1 MRYIGAAS
9 GPVRDHAAMESRNL
23 MSRRSTRV
31 ALALLLI
38 ALLAASRDLI
48 HWIESAY
55 PLDGGPAINAIEY
68 VLLAALMSVIG
79 AVTLGAWILPGWTAS
94 RIACPGDSPAVR
106 ALRAIV
112 IAFVIQPLVIAAVV
126 TLAGDMQPEAFRRN
140 LLIGQGALLIGS
152 ALLPVTPS
160 ARQEPGLGWSRD
172 RSLLLAA
179 YVFGII
185 LLTLPGIAWS
195 DYNPDGIELLTL
207 GRSLASY
214 AVPRLWHGNL
224 PPTDL
229 GMITAAFPI
238 AWLVAVGGVGETA
251 ARLPAVGYAVCLA
264 LGVVA
269 LAEYKA
275 RRALSSSEFA
285 VVLLGSGA
293 VFLTI
298 ALNTAY
304 DPYSTDIA
312 SPASIDLLA
321 MVFLLAVIY
330 FVVDGAG
337 VWVVASAVLLSL
349 TRPTALLLAVLLA
362 VAVFVVERDWR
373 SPRLRL
379 ALLATAAALLV
390 SVVHRLALGAA
401 GGGTLERMRYLRFDD
416 WARLRFLLIPSG
428 LIPVLAW
435 LGWRRMDA
443 WSRVLALVA
452 IGYFAFFYCMA
463 FYSLHHF
470 APAMLLPLVTFWRG
484 EAQRESQSGAS
495 WRLATVLGVILAIV
509 AALPREFT
517 VFRDTRRIASTI
529 SYEVGDYPGDFAGV
543 RRAFTGSQALG
554 LLFASP
560 YVRDPQATR
569 ITQSLALMHYSSMVS
584 DRREPAQYVVRA
596 TGAPAPDGTT
606 SQGSKGSATLYV
618 RDPERWRTDRASPP
632 DPAPRSRWYD
642 VPRPALFEHL
652 GLEAGLA
659 QIDLVQVVR
668 RVKTAVTGSSR

>member
-1 MRYIGAAS
+1 
-9 GPVRDHAAMESRNL
+9 MESRSL
-23 MSRRSTRV
+23 RSRRAYRV
-31 ALALLLI
+31 AFALLVI
-38 ALLAASRDLI
+38 AFLAASRDLI
-48 HWIESAY
+48 HQIESAY
-55 PLDGGPAINAIEY
+55 PLDGGPALHAIGY
-68 VLLAALMSVIG
+68 VLLAVLMSVIG
-79 AVTLGAWILPGWTAS
+79 AVTLGAWVLPGWTAS
-94 RIACPGDSPAVR
+94 RVVCPGDSPAVR
-106 ALRAIV
+106 ALRAVV
-112 IAFVIQPLVIAAVV
+112 IAFLIQPLVIATVV
-126 TLAGDMQPEAFRRN
+126 TLAGSMQPEAFRRN
-140 LLIGQGALLIGS
+140 LLIGQGALLIGA
-152 ALLPVTPS
+152 ALLPEPRS
-160 ARQEPGLGWSRD
+160 ARQGTESWSRD

-185 LLTLPGIAWS
+185 LLTLPNIAWS
-195 DYNPDGIELLTL
+195 DYNPDGIEILTL

-214 AVPRLWHGNL
+214 AVPRLWNGNL

-229 GMITAAFPI
+229 GMFTAAFPI
-238 AWLVAVGGVGETA
+238 AWLVAVGGAGETA

-264 LGVVA
+264 IGVVA
-269 LAEYKA
+269 LAEQKA

-304 DPYSTDIA
+304 DPYSTDMA
-312 SPASIDLLA
+312 SPASIDVLA
-321 MVFLLAVIY
+321 MVFLLAMIY
-330 FVVDGAG
+330 FVYAGAAA
-337 VWVVASAVLLSL
+337 WAVASAVLLSL

-362 VAVFVVERDWR
+362 GAVFAVERDWR

-390 SVVHRLALGAA
+390 SVMHGFALGAA
-401 GGGTLERMRYLRFDD
+401 GGGTLERIRYLRFDD
-416 WARLRFLLIPSG
+416 WTRLRFLLIPSG
-428 LIPVLAW
+428 VIPVLAW
-435 LGWRRMDA
+435 LRWRRMDA

-484 EAQRESQSGAS
+484 EAQRPSQGSAS
-495 WRLATVLGVILAIV
+495 WRLATVAGVILAIV
-509 AALPREFT
+509 TALPRDFT

-529 SYEVGDYPGDFAGV
+529 SYEVGDYRGDFAGV
-543 RRAFTGSQALG
+543 RQAFAGSQALG
-554 LLFASP
+554 LMFTSP

-569 ITQSLALMHYSSMVS
+569 IAQSLALMHYSTMPS

-596 TGAPAPDGTT
+596 TDAPAPDGTT

-618 RDPERWRTDRASPP
+618 RDTERWQRDRVSPP

-659 QIDLVQVVR
+659 QIDLFQVLR
-668 RVKTAVTGSSR
+668 RVKSAVTGSTP